1 MRDLVKFIM
10 IHATFLFSFQNG
22 SSQTVIPL
30 YPREIPNARP
40 GPDRETAAYEED
52 SIWTIRNVSRPN
64 LTIYLPPKKIAT
76 GIAVIVVPGGGY
88 GIVAAK
94 HEGYD
99 VAEKL
104 VAAGIAA
111 FVLKYRLP
119 DDSTMINKEIGPLQ
133 DAQRALLVVRSR
145 AKEWGIKPDR
155 IGIMGFSAGGHL
167 ASTAGTHF
175 KKRRIDN
182 PGRVSLRPDFMI
194 LVYPVISFNSE
205 YGHMGS
211 AHNLLG
217 PDPSPE
223 KIKEY
228 SNELQV
234 TGQTPP
240 AFLVHAR
247 DDDAVPLK
255 NSQVFAAA
263 LRAHH
268 VPVELYLYDGG
279 GHGFGLNNRTS
290 PVKWIDSCIRWIK
303 KLP

>member
-1 MRDLVKFIM
+1 
-10 IHATFLFSFQNG
+10 
-22 SSQTVIPL
+22 
-30 YPREIPNARP
+30 
-40 GPDRETAAYEED
+40 
-52 SIWTIRNVSRPN
+52 
-64 LTIYLPPKKIAT
+64 
-76 GIAVIVVPGGGY
+76 
-88 GIVAAK
+88 
-94 HEGYD
+94 
-99 VAEKL
+99 
-104 VAAGIAA
+104 
-111 FVLKYRLP
+111 
-119 DDSTMINKEIGPLQ
+119 
-133 DAQRALLVVRSR
+133 
-145 AKEWGIKPDR
+145 
-155 IGIMGFSAGGHL
+155 MGFSAGGHL